1 MFVIPFP
8 TIDPVLIQV
17 GPIAIRWYALAYV
30 AGIFCGWWYAKRLV
44 ADTRLWGRAGA
55 PMKPADIDDFVV
67 WCALGIILGGRI
79 GYVLFYDLPRF
90 AANPM
95 EILELWHGGM
105 SFHGGFLGTM
115 LAMLLFSRSRKIP
128 FWSLVDVIAPSVT
141 FGLFFGRLANFI
153 NGELFG
159 RPTDAPWAMLF
170 PNAPDAGTVPRHPSQ
185 LYEAG
190 LEGIV
195 LFIFLRIL
203 THRYHKLATRGFISG
218 AFAFGYGIARTT
230 AELFREPDIQLGYFD
245 YGLTMGMLL
254 SIPMIFAGLAM
265 MIWVSRRARTAGAAG
280 E

>member
-1 MFVIPFP
+1 MPRLVLHPDRLFP
-8 TIDPVLIQV
+8 ADPATRA
-17 GPIAIRWYALAYV
+17 IARELYALV
-30 AGIFCGWWYAKRLV
+30 AK
-44 ADTRLWGRAGA
+44 A
-55 PMKPADIDDFVV
+55 P
-67 WCALGIILGGRI
+67 IISPHGHT
-79 GYVLFYDLPRF
+79 DPEWF
-90 AANPM
+90 A
-95 EILELWHGGM
+95 
-105 SFHGGFLGTM
+105 
-115 LAMLLFSRSRKIP
+115 
-128 FWSLVDVIAPSVT
+128 
-141 FGLFFGRLANFI
+141 
-153 NGELFG
+153 
-159 RPTDAPWAMLF
+159 TDAPWAMLF

-218 AFAFGYGIARTT
+218 AFAFGYGIARTA